1 MAGEAAKIAE
11 HATVH
16 SHFAGKGPA
25 QPLLIA
31 PEGDRRFLVGLS
43 WGPTQFRKL
52 RVHVPQLKDENG
64 HYDLFYFFKLP
75 FHLFRI
81 VTLSLIRLG
90 APDLYRRGVDDG
102 KAVED
107 AGRYDLDLSCYV
119 FDAAMN
125 LKCVI
130 GPEEGNYSDA
140 SKKVYHSGDQIH
152 GSAGSS
158 DVEQAFVETRGL
170 PDDYMHFYFVVETD
184 GRYSLNETPNATVRL
199 ACSRTNKSALRKTI
213 QPPATSH
220 AHGYV
225 FAHVFRD
232 GDGWAFRDV
241 SEFAD
246 FDAGWVKTLQQISH
260 RG

>member
-1 MAGEAAKIAE
+1 MSGEAQKKHSDTDAA
-11 HATVH
+11 H

-25 QPLLIA
+25 HPLQIDPA
-31 PEGDRRFLVGLS
+31 GDRRFVVGLS

-81 VTLSLIRLG
+81 FVLSLIRLG
-90 APDLYRRGVDDG
+90 APDLYRRGVVDG
-102 KAVED
+102 KSVED

-119 FDAAMN
+119 FDSHMN

-130 GPEEGNYSDA
+130 GPEEGNYSDP

-152 GSAGSS
+152 GSAGTS
-158 DVEQAFVETRGL
+158 DDEQAFVETKNL
-170 PDDYMHFYFVVETD
+170 PEDYAHFFFVVETD
-184 GRYSLNETPNATVRL
+184 GRYSLNETPNASVRL
-199 ACSRTNKSALRKTI
+199 ACSRTNKNALLKQISAP
-213 QPPATSH
+213 QG

-225 FAHVFRD
+225 FCHVFRE
-232 GDGWAFRDV
+232 GDGFAYRDI

-246 FDAGWVKTLQQISH
+246 FDAGWVRTLKQVAL
-260 RG
+260 RA

>member
-1 MAGEAAKIAE
+1 MAEAAKQVE
-11 HATVH
+11 HETVH

-25 QPLLIA
+25 QPLKIDPA
-31 PEGDRRFLVGLS
+31 GERRFVVGLS

-64 HYDLFYFFKLP
+64 HYDVFYFFKLP

-81 VTLSLIRLG
+81 FVLSLIRLG

-102 KAVED
+102 KDVED

-119 FDAAMN
+119 FDGHMN

-130 GPEEGNYSDA
+130 GPEEGNYADA

-152 GSAGSS
+152 GSAGAS

-170 PDDYMHFYFVVETD
+170 PDDYVHFYFVVETD
-184 GRYSLNETPNATVRL
+184 GRYSLSETPNATVRL
-199 ACSRTNKSALRKTI
+199 ACSRTNKNALLKTI
-213 QPPATSH
+213 APPADSH

-232 GDGWAFRDV
+232 GDNWSFRDV
-241 SEFAD
+241 SEFAE
-246 FDAGWVKTLQQISH
+246 FNAGWIKTLKQISH
-260 RG
+260 RA